1 MEKLW
6 QGFDPEKDYWDR
18 RLLYEVT
25 GERLNEAEFCGDDTS
40 DLDVENVGM
49 SLINRREQQRFG
61 SEGIGMEEFTKLTE
75 TLIDKDKNEGQAD
88 EPSTI
93 N

>member
-1 MEKLW
+1 MLTDEDIRPDNAPDHPDNDLNQIEPLTVPMEKLW

-49 SLINRREQQRFG
+49 RLINQ
-61 SEGIGMEEFTKLTE
+61 K
-75 TLIDKDKNEGQAD
+75 
-88 EPSTI
+88 
-93 N
+93 